1 MRQKIEIIFNS
12 DVQVDFCYFCQI
24 LVIKFGI
31 TFMHIP
37 ELGNKTFTN
46 FESKE
51 KIEKVVQYVE
61 KLKGFDSYGTI
72 KVIDEGPTNPIRYF

>member
-1 MRQKIEIIFNS
+1 
-12 DVQVDFCYFCQI
+12 
-24 LVIKFGI
+24 
-31 TFMHIP
+31 MHIP